1 MVKKYRILFS
11 ILVFCLILTT
21 GCALSGLKS
30 DAQQNTDVPGSTGA
44 VQETSAP
51 GAVQET
57 AIPTIAQQPT
67 ATQTAMPAQPVPL
80 FSGLASLDSYQSTT
94 RIYSAGPGPN
104 TLSETISEVQF
115 DRDAGA
121 MRNRMTGKSSDE
133 DNPTL
138 ETQQQEQVTIDL
150 ETCSFEDG
158 VWEYDQMDPQ
168 EKEMLSIYSNL
179 FDLVPVI
186 SKPVFA
192 GAETKNGVAANH
204 FTFKVESAG
213 AESGSV
219 VTVNEGEYWLAV
231 DGQYLV
237 AYSLHLELRTGPESD
252 PGAEVNT
259 MIIEYSL
266 EKINQPIDIQLPA
279 GCAP

>member
-121 MRNRMTGKSSDE
+121 TRNRMTGKSSDE

-219 VTVNEGEYWLAV
+219 VTVNEGEYWLAA

-279 GCAP
+279 GCTP